1 MSSKIKQALPE
12 LVENGIITE
21 EIAQNIKAFY
31 QKDEAS
37 GTSRLFTVF
46 GILGATLIGLGIIL
60 IMAHNWDNF
69 SRLTKVFF
77 AFLPMLIGQVGL
89 GFSIYKNKSNTWKE
103 TATVFL
109 FFSVGACISLIS
121 QIYNIPGNLES
132 FLLAWIVLCL
142 PLLYVTKSKSAIIL
156 HLIFM
161 TYYAFEAGYRFYGHT
176 TTIPHTYFLLLLFP
190 LFNYFKM
197 MRQNV
202 KSPTLY
208 ILHWLFPLSLII
220 SLPVCIDASE
230 GVGFLMYILVFG
242 ILYNIGQLS
251 YFKNN
256 SLLQNGYR
264 FLGSLG
270 TVIVLLILSFRY
282 IWKHE
287 FNDVHFYSLE
297 FFCAVV
303 LFCIACITLYTSIKS
318 KQEKGVNL
326 FQYVFLIFTI
336 IFMLGLFDDVMPTV
350 LINILLF
357 ILGVMAIKIGA
368 DSFSFGILN
377 YGMLII
383 TVLIA
388 CRFFDTNMSFAI
400 RGLLFVA
407 IGAGFFTANYIM
419 LKKQKSKQLKQ

>member
-21 EIAQNIKAFY
+21 EIAQNIKTYY
-31 QKDEAS
+31 QKNEAS
-37 GTSRLFTVF
+37 GSSRLFTVF
-46 GILGATLIGLGIIL
+46 GTLGATLIGLGIIL

-69 SRLTKVFF
+69 SRLTKVFL

-89 GFSIYKNKSNTWKE
+89 GYSIYKNKSNTWKE

-109 FFSVGACISLIS
+109 FFSVGACISLVS
-121 QIYNIPGNLES
+121 QIYNIPGDLES

-142 PLLYVTKSKSAIIL
+142 PLLYVTKSRSAIIL
-156 HLIFM
+156 HLVFI
-161 TYYAFEAGYRFYGHT
+161 TYYAFEAGYRFYGHNS
-176 TTIPHTYFLLLLFP
+176 TIPHTYFLLLLFP
-190 LFNYFKM
+190 LFSYFKM
-197 MRQNV
+197 MRNHV
-202 KSPTLY
+202 KSSILP
-208 ILHWLFPLSLII
+208 ILHWLFPLSIII
-220 SLPVCIDASE
+220 SLPVCIDRSE
-230 GVGFLMYILVFG
+230 GVGFLMYMFLFG

-287 FNDVHFYSLE
+287 FNDVNFYSLE
-297 FFCAVV
+297 FCCAVI
-303 LFCIACITLYTSIKS
+303 LFCIASIALYTSVRS

-326 FQYVFLIFTI
+326 FQYVFLIFSV
-336 IFMLGLFDDVMPTV
+336 IFMLGLFDDVMPTI

-357 ILGVMAIKIGA
+357 ILGVMAIKIGT
-368 DSFSFGILN
+368 DSYSFGILN

-383 TVLIA
+383 AVLIA
-388 CRFFDTNMSFAI
+388 CRFFDDTIPFEL
-400 RGLLFVA
+400 RGLLFVLA
-407 IGAGFFTANYIM
+407 GAGFFTANYIM
-419 LKKQKSKQLKQ
+419 LKKQKSKQQEQ